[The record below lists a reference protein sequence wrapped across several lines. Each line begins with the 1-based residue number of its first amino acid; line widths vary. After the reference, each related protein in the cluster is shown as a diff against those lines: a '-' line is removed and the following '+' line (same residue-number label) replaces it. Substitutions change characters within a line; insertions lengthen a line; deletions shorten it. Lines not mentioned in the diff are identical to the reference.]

1 MRLTGL
7 FNISILCVIVFGYQN
22 NEEKVLLIA
31 PVLAANK
38 NPRARV
44 IETAKDFPIVRLL
57 SIDNSTKVFD
67 THKGF
72 AEPIYVEQYDDNY
85 YVPISTSAR
94 QRYYSGLGT
103 YPAQSSDQTVIVVPN
118 GGKDN

>member
-22 NEEKVLLIA
+22 NEEKVLLVA
-31 PVLAANK
+31 PVLAPNK

-57 SIDNSTKVFD
+57 SIDNSTKVSES
-67 THKGF
+67 HKGT
-72 AEPIYVEQYDDNY
+72 AQPIYVEKLEDQENTRRRKTG
-85 YVPISTSAR
+85 PI
-94 QRYYSGLGT
+94 
-103 YPAQSSDQTVIVVPN
+103 
-118 GGKDN
+118 